1 MSDLRSK
8 IMDDV
13 KAAMK
18 NKEADRLSAIRFL
31 QAAIKNKEIDVRPN
45 TITDEDIMGVIKKM
59 AKQRKDSIE
68 QFENA
73 GRQDLADKEKFE
85 LKIIEEYLPSQMSEA
100 QIQAV
105 VEKAIKTL
113 GASSMKDMGAVMKEV
128 QAQTA
133 GAADGKLVSQIVK
146 AKLQ

>member
-1 MSDLRSK
+1 MSVLKSK

-18 NKEADRLSAIRFL
+18 NKETDRLNAIRFL

-85 LKIIEEYLPSQMSEA
+85 LKVIEEYLPQQMSEA
-100 QIQAV
+100 QIQAI
-105 VEKAIKTL
+105 VEKVMTTL
-113 GASSMKDMGAVMKEV
+113 GATSMKDMGAVMKEV